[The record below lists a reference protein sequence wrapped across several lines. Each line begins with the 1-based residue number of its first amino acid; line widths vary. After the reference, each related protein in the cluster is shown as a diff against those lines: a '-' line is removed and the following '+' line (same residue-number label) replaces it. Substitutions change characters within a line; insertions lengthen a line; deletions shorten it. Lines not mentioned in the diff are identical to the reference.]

1 MVVGYTLAKGAC
13 MDNSLYV
20 ALTSGLGILMAL
32 AGSGKVTHHPSA
44 IAIAKKLGYS
54 RILRQIGTLELIG
67 GIVAVTGNYFA
78 FVPEL
83 LQRLAVLGLCTVLAG
98 AVLFHI
104 KARDFKGT
112 LAPAALF
119 LVGVFAL
126 SLTGSS

>member
-1 MVVGYTLAKGAC
+1 

-32 AGSGKVTHHPSA
+32 AGSGKVTNHPSA
-44 IAIAKKLGYS
+44 IAIAEKLGYS

-83 LQRLAVLGLCTVLAG
+83 LQRAAVLGLCTVLAG

-104 KARDFKGT
+104 KAKDIKGT
-112 LAPAALF
+112 LAPAVLF
-119 LVGVFAL
+119 LMGLFAL
-126 SLTGSS
+126 SLAGSS